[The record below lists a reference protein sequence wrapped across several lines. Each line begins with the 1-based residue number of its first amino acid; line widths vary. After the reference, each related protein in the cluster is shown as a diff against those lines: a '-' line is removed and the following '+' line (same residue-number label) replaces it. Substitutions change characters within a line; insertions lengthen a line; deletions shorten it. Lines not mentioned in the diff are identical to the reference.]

1 MPPYGDAVSRPPFC
15 YIVLAHTGTDAVARL
30 VRRIRALSPQ
40 AVVLVRHGVEADL
53 DDDDLRAAGAQ
64 VLATDTRTRWG
75 GWSQVE
81 AELEA
86 YAHARREI
94 DADRYVLVSGQDYP
108 VADLAVWE
116 DAVQRR
122 GADAVLEPMDLDV
135 HSYGYRW
142 WILDGPVL
150 PGLVKRAADYAAW
163 TASRAVGRYVYVSS
177 TNRREDGRWW
187 VGVRRPGTP
196 ARPTKAATWKVMT
209 RRAVDTVLEREAQR
223 PAEKAWVAACKCPDE
238 LYVPTAVTAAGLD
251 VQWGRTAFAHFAP
264 GSPNPDWLTPE
275 LVEQAVRSGAPFA
288 RKVSPQGADAVIA
301 AADAAVGR

>member
-1 MPPYGDAVSRPPFC
+1 MSRPRFC

-30 VRRIRALSPQ
+30 VRRIRVLSPQ
-40 AVVLVRHGVEADL
+40 AAVLVRHGVEADL
-53 DDDDLRAAGAQ
+53 DDDALRAAGAD
-64 VLATDTRTRWG
+64 VLATGTRTRWG
-75 GWSQVE
+75 GWSQVD

-86 YAHARREI
+86 YEYARRAIE
-94 DADRYVLVSGQDYP
+94 ADRYVLISGQDYP
-108 VADLAVWE
+108 VADLAAWE
-116 DAVQRR
+116 DAVERR
-122 GADAVLEPMDLDV
+122 GADAVLDPMDLDV

-142 WILDGPVL
+142 WIIDGPQL

-187 VGVRRPGTP
+187 VGVRRLGTP
-196 ARPTKAATWKVMT
+196 ARPTKAATWKVVS
-209 RRAVDTVLEREAQR
+209 RRAVDTVLERAEHR
-223 PAEKAWVAACKCPDE
+223 PAERAWIAACKCPDE

-251 VQWGRTAFAHFAP
+251 VEAAHVTFAHFAP

-275 LVEQAVRSGAPFA
+275 LVERAVRSGAPFA
-288 RKVSPQGADAVIA
+288 RKVSPQDSEAVIA